1 MGKRED
7 SLLTTSLKYSQFPQ
21 TGVCHS
27 LRENEIVEHAKM
39 KHCEVTLDCQA

>member
-7 SLLTTSLKYSQFPQ
+7 SLLTTSLKTLTISA

-27 LRENEIVEHAKM
+27 LENEIVEHTKM